1 MEDSKPFHR
10 LDYTFKIFVV
20 FGIAITAIILA
31 KEIVIPL
38 AFAGLISIAIL
49 PLVNRFEKRVG
60 RVFSILLVL
69 LGTILLLVSVSYLVV
84 SQIVSLVSDLPNLEQ
99 RFTLLLQDISI
110 KVTRNFSISSEEQL
124 TYTKD
129 FVTSLTGFFTSL
141 LVSTGN
147 MVTVI
152 IQIPI
157 YIFLFLI
164 YRDRFKVFFESFFP
178 QSTQQGFKKQVEGVV
193 QGYISGQLLVIA
205 IIVALDTLGLLLLGI
220 DYAFFFG
227 LLSGILVIIPYIG
240 NFIGGSLPVI
250 MALITK
256 DSAWYA
262 VGVIGLYAV
271 IHFIEGN
278 IVAPHIMG
286 SKVSV
291 NALAAIVGLLIGG
304 KILGIAGMILAVPV
318 IGVVKI
324 LLSYSQHLKPF
335 VILLEDKGGST
346 SETEKSLVEPS
357 GEKPEET

>member
-1 MEDSKPFHR
+1 MEDSKPFNR
-10 LDYTFKIFVV
+10 LDYTFKALVILAI
-20 FGIAITAIILA
+20 GIAAIILA
-31 KEIVIPL
+31 KDIVIPL

-49 PLVNRFEKRVG
+49 PVVNRIEKKLG
-60 RVFSILLVL
+60 RVFSILVVL
-69 LGTILLLVSVSYLVV
+69 IGTILLLAIVSYLVIN
-84 SQIVSLVSDLPNLEQ
+84 QMISLVQNLPDLEQ
-99 RFTLLLQDISI
+99 RFTLLFNDISL
-110 KVTRNFSISSEEQL
+110 KMSRSFGISSDEQL
-124 TYTKD
+124 TLAKD
-129 FVTSLTGFFTSL
+129 FVTNLSGFLTEF

-147 MVTVI
+147 VVTII
-152 IQIPI
+152 IQVPI

-164 YRDRFKVFFESFFP
+164 YRDRFKDFFDSSFP
-178 QSTQQGFKKQVEGVV
+178 NTTQQGFKKQVEGVV
-193 QGYISGQLLVIA
+193 QGYISGQLLVIV
-205 IIVALDTLGLLLLGI
+205 IIVTLDAVGLLLLGI

-278 IVAPHIMG
+278 IIAPRIMG

-304 KILGIAGMILAVPV
+304 L
-318 IGVVKI
+318 
-324 LLSYSQHLKPF
+324 
-335 VILLEDKGGST
+335 
-346 SETEKSLVEPS
+346 
-357 GEKPEET
+357 PE

>member
-1 MEDSKPFHR
+1 MEDSKPFNR
-10 LDYTFKIFVV
+10 LDYTFKIFIVL
-20 FGIAITAIILA
+20 GIAISAVILA
-31 KEIVIPL
+31 KDIVIPL

-49 PLVNRFEKRVG
+49 PLVNRFEKRLG
-60 RVFSILLVL
+60 RVLSILLVL
-69 LGTILLLVSVSYLVV
+69 LGTILILVIVSYLVV
-84 SQIVSLVSDLPNLEQ
+84 NQMVSLVRDLPNLEQ
-99 RFTLLLQDISI
+99 RFTLLLHDISL
-110 KVTRNFSISSEEQL
+110 KMTRNFNLSSEEQL
-124 TYTKD
+124 TYVKD

-147 MVTVI
+147 VVTVI

-157 YIFLFLI
+157 YIFLFLV
-164 YRDRFKVFFESFFP
+164 YRDRFKYFFESVFP
-178 QSTQQGFKKQVEGVV
+178 KTTQQGFKKQVEGVV
-193 QGYISGQLLVIA
+193 QGYISGQLLVIV
-205 IIVALDTLGLLLLGI
+205 IIVTLDTIGLLLLGI

-278 IVAPHIMG
+278 IIAPRIMG

-304 KILGIAGMILAVPV
+304 KILGIAGMILAIPV

-324 LLSYSQHLKPF
+324 LLSYSQRLRPF
-335 VILLEDKGGST
+335 VILLEDKGSSIVPDDHPIKEVDKVK
-346 SETEKSLVEPS
+346 SEEK
-357 GEKPEET
+357 

>member
-1 MEDSKPFHR
+1 MEDSKPFNR
-10 LDYTFKIFVV
+10 LDYTFKIFIVL
-20 FGIAITAIILA
+20 GIAITAVILA
-31 KEIVIPL
+31 KDIVIPL

-49 PLVNRFEKRVG
+49 PLVNRFEKRLG

-69 LGTILLLVSVSYLVV
+69 IGTILLLVIVSYLVIN
-84 SQIVSLVSDLPNLEQ
+84 QMVSLVKDLPNLEQ
-99 RFTLLLQDISI
+99 RFTLLLHDISL
-110 KVTRNFSISSEEQL
+110 KVTRNFNISSEEQL
-124 TYTKD
+124 TYAKD

-147 MVTVI
+147 VVTVI

-164 YRDRFKVFFESFFP
+164 YRDRFKVFFESSFP
-178 QSTQQGFKKQVEGVV
+178 QTTQQGFKKQVEGVV

-205 IIVALDTLGLLLLGI
+205 IIVALDTIGLLLLGI

-227 LLSGILVIIPYIG
+227 LFSGILVIIPYIG

-278 IVAPHIMG
+278 IIAPRIMG

-304 KILGIAGMILAVPV
+304 KILGIAGMILAVPA

-335 VILLEDKGGST
+335 VVLLEDKGSINVT
-346 SETEKSLVEPS
+346 EDPQVKETEEV
-357 GEKPEET
+357 KPEEN